1 MSLHKFHLLSYCTH
15 QENPVLVKVLEVVVL
30 SDNEFMIPILYTYR
44 RCPYAMRARM
54 VLQYAGILVEYREIE
69 LRNKPQSMLLA
80 SPKGTVPVLCVDG
93 LVLDQ
98 SMDIMYWALKISD
111 PDHWREIDE
120 NASRNW
126 IEKNDG
132 PFKVLLDQYK
142 YPNRYPDLNQET
154 VLNDA
159 IELMLKPLETALE
172 SNDYLL
178 GKQLSLVDVA
188 IFPFIRQFSM
198 VNPQQFDQLP
208 FVLTKKWLHQQIQ
221 SELFKSVMLKYPVWM
236 D

>member
-1 MSLHKFHLLSYCTH
+1 M
-15 QENPVLVKVLEVVVL
+15 
-30 SDNEFMIPILYTYR
+30 
-44 RCPYAMRARM
+44 A
-54 VLQYAGILVEYREIE
+54 LQYAGIQVEHREIE

-98 SMDIMYWALKISD
+98 SLDIMHWALKISD
-111 PDHWREIDE
+111 PDHWGEVDE

-142 YPNRYPDLNQET
+142 YPNRYPEQNQSA
-154 VLNDA
+154 VLNTA
-159 IELMLKPLETALE
+159 IDLMLKPLETALE
-172 SNDYLL
+172 ANQYVL
-178 GKQLSLVDVA
+178 GNQLSCVDIA

-198 VNPQQFDQLP
+198 VNPQQFDQLS
-208 FVLTKKWLHQQIQ
+208 FTLTKKWLTQQTQ
-221 SELFKSVMLKYPVWM
+221 SELFNSVMNKYPVWI

>member
-1 MSLHKFHLLSYCTH
+1 M
-15 QENPVLVKVLEVVVL
+15 
-30 SDNEFMIPILYTYR
+30 
-44 RCPYAMRARM
+44 A
-54 VLQYAGILVEYREIE
+54 LQYAGIQVEHREIE

-98 SMDIMYWALKISD
+98 SLDIMHWALKRSD
-111 PDHWREIDE
+111 PDQWGQTDE
-120 NASRNW
+120 NISQTW

-132 PFKVLLDQYK
+132 PFKALLDQYK
-142 YPNRYPDLNQET
+142 YPNRHPDLQQDAVFNA
-154 VLNDA
+154 A

-172 SNDYLL
+172 SNRYVL
-178 GKQLSLVDVA
+178 GNQLTWVDIA

-198 VNPQQFDQLP
+198 VNPQQFDELS
-208 FVLTKKWLHQQIQ
+208 FDSTKQWLHQHIQ
-221 SELFKSVMLKYPVWM
+221 SDLFNSVMHQYPVWI

>member
-1 MSLHKFHLLSYCTH
+1 MAL
-15 QENPVLVKVLEVVVL
+15 
-30 SDNEFMIPILYTYR
+30 R
-44 RCPYAMRARM
+44 
-54 VLQYAGILVEYREIE
+54 YAGIQVEHREIE

-80 SPKGTVPVLCVDG
+80 SPKGTVPVLCIDG

-98 SMDIMYWALKISD
+98 SLDIMRWALKISD
-111 PDHWREIDE
+111 PDHWGEVDE
-120 NASRNW
+120 NASQNW

-142 YPNRYPDLNQET
+142 YPNRHPEQNQLA
-154 VLNDA
+154 VLNTA
-159 IELMLKPLETALE
+159 IDLMLKPLETALE
-172 SNDYLL
+172 ANQYVL
-178 GKQLSLVDVA
+178 GNQLSWVDIA

-208 FVLTKKWLHQQIQ
+208 FALTKQWLHQHVQ
-221 SELFKSVMLKYPVWM
+221 SDLFKSIMIKYPVWI